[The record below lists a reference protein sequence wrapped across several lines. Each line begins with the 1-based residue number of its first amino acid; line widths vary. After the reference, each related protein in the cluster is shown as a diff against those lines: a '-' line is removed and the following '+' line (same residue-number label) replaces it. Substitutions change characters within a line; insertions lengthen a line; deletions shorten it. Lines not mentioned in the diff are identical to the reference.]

1 MPLYRSL
8 SANKHFTA
16 LGQVT
21 TKLNGT
27 RANPLPPAQFLL
39 DSRKSDPKHL
49 YVGDPSPLLPALQ
62 DTESH
67 LRRSSSS
74 ARRRKRG
81 GRAVC
86 RSQPGSGEE
95 LEPVVLYMRPGQD
108 RAEMSPPPQQEEMSE
123 PPVAAVGLLS
133 YETLVHAVAGAV
145 GSATAMSVFFPLDTA
160 RIRLQVDEHRKSRST
175 PVILAEIAKEE
186 GVPALYRGW
195 FPVISSL
202 CCSNFVYFYTFN
214 TLKALWALERGR
226 SRPGRDLLMGF
237 ISGAVNVLLTTPM
250 WVVNTRLKLQ
260 GARFRN
266 EELQQTHYK
275 GIFDAFSQIAAR
287 EGLGALWNGTL
298 PSLLL
303 VFNPAVQFMFYE
315 AMKRRAGR
323 GRRKVRGPLARP
335 CQLQA
340 LPLDPEPQ
348 ARRGKSGSFDPLGNA
363 AGMKTRVRT
372 SHGPWEPSSCCLLH
386 HPANATPTMR
396 HHQRHTTALGQ
407 RDPELAFI
415 EIDDDDDGDDESI
428 RGVPPAL
435 PYLPLPPLPRRLSS
449 KQGVAG
455 LYKGLE
461 AKLLQTVLTAALM
474 FVVYE
479 KITAVTFKVMGLS
492 RKVRR

>member
-1 MPLYRSL
+1 
-8 SANKHFTA
+8 
-16 LGQVT
+16 
-21 TKLNGT
+21 
-27 RANPLPPAQFLL
+27 
-39 DSRKSDPKHL
+39 
-49 YVGDPSPLLPALQ
+49 
-62 DTESH
+62 
-67 LRRSSSS
+67 
-74 ARRRKRG
+74 
-81 GRAVC
+81 
-86 RSQPGSGEE
+86 
-95 LEPVVLYMRPGQD
+95 
-108 RAEMSPPPQQEEMSE
+108 MSPPPQQEDMSE

-186 GVPALYRGW
+186 GVAALYRGW

-214 TLKALWALERGR
+214 TLKALWVLERGR

-275 GIFDAFSQIAAR
+275 GIFDAFSQIVAR
-287 EGLGALWNGTL
+287 EGLGSLWNGTL

-323 GRRKVRGPLARP
+323 GRRKISSLEIFLMGALAKAVATTATYPL
-335 CQLQA
+335 QTVQA
-340 LPLDPEPQ
+340 VLRFGQYKSE
-348 ARRGKSGSFDPLGNA
+348 AGKSLLGSIQN
-363 AGMKTRVRT
+363 VV
-372 SHGPWEPSSCCLLH
+372 HLL
-386 HPANATPTMR
+386 MER
-396 HHQRHTTALGQ
+396 
-407 RDPELAFI
+407 I
-415 EIDDDDDGDDESI
+415 
-428 RGVPPAL
+428 
-435 PYLPLPPLPRRLSS
+435 S